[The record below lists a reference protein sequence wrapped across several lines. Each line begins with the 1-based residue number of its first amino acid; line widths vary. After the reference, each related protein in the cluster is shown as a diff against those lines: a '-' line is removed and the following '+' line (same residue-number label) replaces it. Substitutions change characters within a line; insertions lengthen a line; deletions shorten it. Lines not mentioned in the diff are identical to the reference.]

1 MNVRT
6 LWDWW
11 VAQLAEW
18 LPDGLRQRLGSRRD
32 LLVVALRDGEA
43 TAHAVVGGQRHELG
57 EIRLGGAHR
66 PRVPWT
72 TVLERLPR
80 RPTDLE
86 LHLLPGGFLR
96 RDLDLPMAAED
107 NLREAVELQIDR
119 LTPFSA
125 DEVVFQCGVRERDP
139 VAKRLGVWLVAA
151 PAGHIRGV
159 LEWLDEPADRAPRP
173 MRAPPAADAPCV
185 FSYALTRERRVG
197 LGWALAAVNLV
208 LLVAVAVAHQQR
220 GDVELAQLEAAV
232 AEVRRDAG
240 EAAELADRV
249 DQLRSAAQTV
259 HERRT
264 TRPSLVEVLED
275 LSARLPDDT
284 YLQRFEIRQSE
295 VRLFGLSAT
304 ASNLIRQLEES
315 PLLEDVRFESSITRD
330 VASGRERFSIV
341 ARLGSPVPG
350 AAAKEP
356 GS

>member
-11 VAQLAEW
+11 AAQLADW
-18 LPDGLRQRLGSRRD
+18 VPDGLRQRFAARRD
-32 LLVVALRDGEA
+32 LLVVTLGGGEA
-43 TAHAVVGGQRHELG
+43 TAHAVIAGQRHELA
-57 EIRLGGAHR
+57 ELPPGGPQR
-66 PRVPWT
+66 PRLPWT
-72 TVLERLPR
+72 TVLEGLPR
-80 RPTDLE
+80 RPTDLDIC
-86 LHLLPGGFLR
+86 LLPGSYLR
-96 RDLDLPMAAED
+96 RDLDLPLAAEG

-119 LTPFSA
+119 VTPFGA
-125 DEVVFQCGVRERDP
+125 EEVVFQCGPRERDP

-151 PAGHIRGV
+151 PARQVREV
-159 LEWLDEPADRAPRP
+159 LEWVGESPDLAAVP
-173 MRAPPAADAPCV
+173 MRAPPAPNAPCV
-185 FSYALTRERRVG
+185 FSYALSQERRVG
-197 LGWALAAVNLV
+197 LGWTLAAVNLI
-208 LLVAVAVAHQQR
+208 LLAAVAAAHQQR
-220 GDVELAQLEAAV
+220 GEVELAQLEDAV

-264 TRPSLVEVLED
+264 ARPALVEVLED

-284 YLQRFEIRQSE
+284 YLQRFEVRQNE

-315 PLLEDVRFESSITRD
+315 PLLEDARFESSITRD

-341 ARLGSPVPG
+341 ARLGSSVPG